1 VVGLSIESFE
11 SFMKKVYAKYNKNP
25 LGWKV
30 LISNDEKGFPTVMF
44 FSREEVWELKL
55 DSLYKPNPICVGTNF
70 TNPGEKSTQKFQ
82 SPNYGFRP
90 VENDKAKIILES
102 LLKEKTPTNVVK
114 EILEK
119 EPKSL
124 EDIEERKMVLHGP
137 IIHSPKLPL
146 ISEQQVDLDIKLRSE
161 LQKILWNRGIGSMY
175 S

>member
-1 VVGLSIESFE
+1 
-11 SFMKKVYAKYNKNP
+11 MKKVFAKYNKNP

-30 LISNDEKGFPTVMF
+30 LISNDEKGFPTILF
-44 FSREEVWELKL
+44 FSRDEVWELKF
-55 DSLYKPNPICVGTNF
+55 DSLYKPNPICVGRNF
-70 TNPGEKSTQKFQ
+70 TNPGEKLDQKFQ

-90 VENDKAKIILES
+90 LEDDKAKMILKS
-102 LLKEKTPTNVVK
+102 LLKERTASNIVN
-114 EILEK
+114 EILQK

-161 LQKILWNRGIGSMY
+161 LQKLLWNRGIGSMY